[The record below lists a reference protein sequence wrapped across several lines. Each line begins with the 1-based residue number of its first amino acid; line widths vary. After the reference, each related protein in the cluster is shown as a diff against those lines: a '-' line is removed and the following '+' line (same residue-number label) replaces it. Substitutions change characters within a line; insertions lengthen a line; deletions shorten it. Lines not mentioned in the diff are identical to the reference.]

1 MDDNQKHEY
10 FFNLWCKYEDI
21 TNHFNGLI
29 LKIRIQALALVTTLI
44 TLVVLLGHNDKGVQ
58 WDVVFVVFLF
68 LSFFWV
74 SIAILDLGYYNRL
87 MTNSVKELEKLEK
100 SRPIGTDLPEPIF
113 STSLHRSVGSTL
125 PAYSFYIVVFVVFII
140 STAVSSCN
148 AWG

>member
-44 TLVVLLGHNDKGVQ
+44 TLVVLLGHNDKGIQ

-68 LSFFWV
+68 LSFFWI

-87 MTNSVKELEKLEK
+87 MTKSVGELEALEK
-100 SRPIGTDLPEPIF
+100 SRPIGTDVPEPTL
-113 STSLHRSVGSTL
+113 STSLHASVRSTF
-125 PAYSFYIVVFVVFII
+125 PAYSFYSIVFI
-140 STAVSSCN
+140 AFLVSCVYSACKP
-148 AWG
+148 WG

>member
-1 MDDNQKHEY
+1 MDENQKNEY

-44 TLVVLLGHNDKGVQ
+44 TLVVLLGHNDKGIQ
-58 WDVVFVVFLF
+58 WDVVFVVFIF

-100 SRPIGTDLPEPIF
+100 SRPIGTNVPEATF
-113 STSLHRSVGSTL
+113 STSLHTSVGSTF
-125 PAYSFYIVVFVVFII
+125 PAYSFYAIVLIVFI
-140 STAVSSCN
+140 VSCVYSGCK
-148 AWG
+148 ASG